1 VEVFLLIFIKMFS
14 ALVFCLV
21 LVGCLAPPPVADD
34 SGSAM
39 QKALVGVA
47 ALLASAEAFSPA
59 AAPRA
64 VSTRAVSPVM
74 SEEGVTTRRAL
85 LAAVVLG
92 APAAANAMAVPGLN
106 SPGLVPARKVPKQPK
121 PDFES
126 AVRDNGSLNHFW
138 NNKGIM
144 NSVPK
149 MKGIITPKS
158 TCNNNDCGRFD
169 DYTFNPKFQD

>member
-1 VEVFLLIFIKMFS
+1 
-14 ALVFCLV
+14 
-21 LVGCLAPPPVADD
+21 
-34 SGSAM
+34 M

-92 APAAANAMAVPGLN
+92 APAAANAMAVCSHHELHAP
-106 SPGLVPARKVPKQPK
+106 SARCLSRAAIAAACLEQPQAAAGAQ
-121 PDFES
+121 E
-126 AVRDNGSLNHFW
+126 
-138 NNKGIM
+138 I
-144 NSVPK
+144 
-149 MKGIITPKS
+149 
-158 TCNNNDCGRFD
+158 
-169 DYTFNPKFQD
+169 